1 MLAIKL
7 DTRYRFNFIRN
18 QWCCKKNKIDSD
30 LKGTYYHGHFLFS
43 LFLLLLNL
51 IILPP
56 PLHFFLYSSLHLHY
70 DPIGPFID
78 PSSTLRRPYT
88 PFFFQHSFVNSE
100 TIYHPHT
107 SIVFPPPQ
115 PHFYCFNST
124 NTPNTFLLFSC
135 FPSPPPPPHFYNF
148 AYFYPSIF
156 KRNVVTLG
164 HQSTEEGGETF
175 SDTTHGCSFS
185 VMFII
190 CFMVKN
196 GSSVLMVHGVLYYL
210 NALVSLQL

>member
-1 MLAIKL
+1 MVI
-7 DTRYRFNFIRN
+7 FF
-18 QWCCKKNKIDSD
+18 
-30 LKGTYYHGHFLFS
+30 FF

-51 IILPP
+51 IIFPP

-78 PSSTLRRPYT
+78 PTSTLHS
-88 PFFFQHSFVNSE
+88 FFFFFNTASW
-100 TIYHPHT
+100 
-107 SIVFPPPQ
+107 IVKL
-115 PHFYCFNST
+115 YT
-124 NTPNTFLLFSC
+124 TPILLLFSLHHNHISIVLTPPTPPTHFYSFPV
-135 FPSPPPPPHFYNF
+135 FPSPPPPPPHFYNF

-175 SDTTHGCSFS
+175 SDTTHGCSFF

-190 CFMVKN
+190 CFKVKN

>member
-1 MLAIKL
+1 MKL
-7 DTRYRFNFIRN
+7 YTTPI
-18 QWCCKKNKIDSD
+18 
-30 LKGTYYHGHFLFS
+30 LLLFS
-43 LFLLLLNL
+43 LHHNH
-51 IILPP
+51 I
-56 PLHFFLYSSLHLHY
+56 
-70 DPIGPFID
+70 
-78 PSSTLRRPYT
+78 
-88 PFFFQHSFVNSE
+88 
-100 TIYHPHT
+100 
-107 SIVFPPPQ
+107 SIVLTPPTP
-115 PHFYCFNST
+115 PTHFYCF
-124 NTPNTFLLFSC
+124 PV

-164 HQSTEEGGETF
+164 HQFTEEGRETF

-210 NALVSLQL
+210 NALVSLQLWMECFFHRPLSVFFSIVCPFITIGTNFKQWLRNDLVRWTEVIFLQPPVNGSRRESKI

>member
-1 MLAIKL
+1 MAIFFFSSSSSSSIK
-7 DTRYRFNFIRN
+7 
-18 QWCCKKNKIDSD
+18 
-30 LKGTYYHGHFLFS
+30 LFS
-43 LFLLLLNL
+43 LLLL
-51 IILPP
+51 I
-56 PLHFFLYSSLHLHY
+56 FF
-70 DPIGPFID
+70 IF
-78 PSSTLRRPYT
+78 
-88 PFFFQHSFVNSE
+88 
-100 TIYHPHT
+100 
-107 SIVFPPPQ
+107 FPPPSLR
-115 PHFYCFNST
+115 PYRTLHRPFMDPTSTLHSFFYFNTASWIVKLYTSPILLLFSLHHNHISIVLTPPTPPTHFYCF
-124 NTPNTFLLFSC
+124 PV

-156 KRNVVTLG
+156 KRDVVTLG

>member
-18 QWCCKKNKIDSD
+18 QWYCKKNKIDSD

-88 PFFFQHSFVNSE
+88 PFFFNTASWIVKLYTTPILLLFSLHHNH
-100 TIYHPHT
+100 I
-107 SIVFPPPQ
+107 SIVLTPPTP
-115 PHFYCFNST
+115 PTHFYCF
-124 NTPNTFLLFSC
+124 PV

-148 AYFYPSIF
+148 AYFYPYFFWSP
-156 KRNVVTLG
+156 
-164 HQSTEEGGETF
+164 
-175 SDTTHGCSFS
+175 
-185 VMFII
+185 M
-190 CFMVKN
+190 
-196 GSSVLMVHGVLYYL
+196 
-210 NALVSLQL
+210 

>member
-1 MLAIKL
+1 MVI
-7 DTRYRFNFIRN
+7 FF
-18 QWCCKKNKIDSD
+18 
-30 LKGTYYHGHFLFS
+30 FF

-78 PSSTLRRPYT
+78 PTSTLHS
-88 PFFFQHSFVNSE
+88 FFFFFNTASWIVKLYTTPILLLFSLHHNH
-100 TIYHPHT
+100 I
-107 SIVFPPPQ
+107 SIVLTPPTP
-115 PHFYCFNST
+115 PTHFYCF
-124 NTPNTFLLFSC
+124 LV
-135 FPSPPPPPHFYNF
+135 FPSPPPPPPHLYNI
-148 AYFYPSIF
+148 AYFCPPIF
-156 KRNVVTLG
+156 KGNVVTLG

-185 VMFII
+185 VMLII

-196 GSSVLMVHGVLYYL
+196 GSSVLMVHGVLYYQ